1 MTFLQDEL
9 TPHQMAEKVAE
20 FILEGD
26 LKDSIQSHESHDKS
40 QSFKIKLNF
49 AALSPEVISALKN
62 TTKETCT
69 SFMGKAKVKVRILS
83 QDLLSE
89 STVKQLKALKATFDL
104 GDWLDIAIDR
114 VDSDNH
120 DLGLG
125 LYEETMG

>member
-26 LKDSIQSHESHDKS
+26 LKESIESHDKS
-40 QSFKIKLNF
+40 QSFKIKLNL
-49 AALSPEVISALKN
+49 ATLSPEMISALKN
-62 TTKETCT
+62 TSKETCT
-69 SFMGKAKVKVRILS
+69 SFMGKAKVKVRVLS

-114 VDSDNH
+114 GDSDNN

-125 LYEETMG
+125 LYEETIG